1 MTQLIIALLSASGL
15 VWIFKKYSRKS
26 NLSARIIFSAKHTA
40 EHESPARCEKTNIEP
55 GKLNYAAINRAYRIA
70 DMHFS
75 RGDFHEAE
83 KWLIKVLALHE
94 YHPEA
99 LNKLGVIYIHNGNP
113 KKAELIFRKLLSITQ
128 KEPIYYCNYGR
139 CLYTLDRLDEAIE
152 TYENAVK
159 LDSTKPTRFVSIGQI
174 YYEQKNYEKALEY
187 FSKALGLDPDN
198 LEYLKFI
205 SELSKLMGDDERFY
219 KTLEKIEELDPY
231 NVKNATPAD

>member
-1 MTQLIIALLSASGL
+1 MQLIVALLSASCL

-26 NLSARIIFSAKHTA
+26 NLSAKILFSAKHAA
-40 EHESPARCEKTNIEP
+40 EHESPAHVEKTNIEP
-55 GKLNYAAINRAYRIA
+55 GKLNYAAINRSYRVA

-99 LNKLGVIYIHNGNP
+99 LNKLGVIYIHNGNS

-139 CLYTLDRLDEAIE
+139 CLYTLGRLDDAIGA
-152 TYENAVK
+152 YENAIK
-159 LDSTKPTRFVSIGQI
+159 LDSTKPARFTSIGQI
-174 YYEQKNYEKALEY
+174 YYEQKHYEKALEY
-187 FSKALGLDPDN
+187 FLKALELDPDN
-198 LEYLKFI
+198 LEYLKLI
-205 SELSKLMGDDERFY
+205 AELSKLMGDDERLHQ
-219 KTLEKIEELDPY
+219 TLKKIEELDPY
-231 NVKNATPAD
+231 STPTD